1 MSNAACATSKVI
13 SDKYR
18 PPYAD
23 DLAALSSALERGIS
37 GTSDTVETYEAAL
50 AAYFDS
56 PYAIAV
62 SSGGA
67 AISVALAAVQVQAGD
82 EVVLTP
88 TCPLCT
94 VYPIIAAGATPV
106 FVDTS
111 PDGFGIDLDDLER
124 VVTKRTRAII
134 DIPMW
139 GYPTPVDQLQ
149 ARARAL
155 GIPLILDLAH
165 SHGSTLH
172 GRALSAYGDISC
184 FSTHERKPLA
194 TGEGG
199 FMLTADPVLA
209 KRIRDYSR
217 FGNLNGRDFG
227 LNYKLGALPAAL
239 GTNRLPYLDQQL
251 AKRRANAGRL
261 LAQLDHPQVREST
274 LIEGGRTNYY
284 FLNLRL
290 SFGDNK
296 KFIDY
301 LDANGV
307 PSDIKR
313 YGCCCLYEF
322 PALQQYRRDCANG
335 AALLG
340 SMTTIPVHPDLTD
353 ADMDHIA
360 GLINAYRET
369 AEDCA

>member
-1 MSNAACATSKVI
+1 MLDSISTSVKSI

-23 DLAALSSALERGIS
+23 DITALANALQRGIS
-37 GTSDTVETYEAAL
+37 GTSDTVEAYEAAL

-56 PYAIAV
+56 PFAIAV

-67 AISVALAAVQVQAGD
+67 AISVALAAVQIQAGD

-106 FVDTS
+106 FVDTQT
-111 PDGFGIDLDDLER
+111 DGFGIDLDDLDR
-124 VVTKRTRAII
+124 VVTARTRAII

-139 GYPTPVDQLQ
+139 GYPTPVDKLH
-149 ARARAL
+149 ARAKEL

-172 GRALSAYGDISC
+172 GRPLSSYGDISC

-199 FMLTADPVLA
+199 FMLTADPALA

-227 LNYKLGALPAAL
+227 LNYKLGALPAAI

-251 AKRRANAGRL
+251 AKRRANAERL
-261 LAQLDHPQVREST
+261 MAQLDHPQVREST
-274 LIEGGRTNYY
+274 VIKGGRTNYY

-290 SFGDNK
+290 SFDDNK

-301 LDANGV
+301 LDAKGV

-322 PALQQYRRDCANG
+322 PSLQQYRRDCVNG
-335 AALLG
+335 ASLLD
-340 SMTTIPVHPDLTD
+340 SMTTIPVHPDLSA

-369 AEDCA
+369 ALESA